1 MRNPF
6 ASQQVCKLASLI
18 SSTCRLVNLPTVVL
32 IGLLISMGFWALSGV
47 EPLAALQ
54 EASCV
59 QLAQHT
65 TNPVE
70 RAVFTFIHTTLQA
83 SPSTKDLLC
92 QALRDGFNK
101 TRITPERALSL
112 LQRINQSTAPLEQ
125 REGVLMIIAQTL
137 LMDLPVEM
145 IVSKIEEGMAKG
157 VPMSEILKEIS
168 ERMLALREVRDFLF
182 LRGIRPGAEVPGTSL
197 KLTLAIVDIVITDIT
212 GALEDDLIRKAKNPE
227 QAAQDAS
234 AVKAAVL
241 NRLEL
246 DQRVP
251 RELFSFIAK
260 QINDP
265 TSGWLS
271 GLVQIAMNIAARIK
285 K

>member
-1 MRNPF
+1 MK
-6 ASQQVCKLASLI
+6 KLWVPM
-18 SSTCRLVNLPTVVL
+18 LV
-32 IGLLISMGFWALSGV
+32 GLLFLVGFGVHSGV
-47 EPLAALQ
+47 DPLAALQ

-59 QLAQHT
+59 QLAQQ
-65 TNPVE
+65 TNNPNE
-70 RAVFTFIHTTLQA
+70 RAVFNFIQSTLQA
-83 SPSTKDLLC
+83 SQSTKDLLC

-101 TRITPERALSL
+101 SRITSERALSL

-125 REGVLMIIAQTL
+125 REGVLLVVAQTL
-137 LMDLPVEM
+137 LTLDLPVEM

-168 ERMLALREVRDFLF
+168 ERMLALKEVRDFL
-182 LRGIRPGAEVPGTSL
+182 LVKGIKVGAEVAGTQL
-197 KLTLAIVDIVITDIT
+197 KLTVQIVDRVITDTT
-212 GALEDDLIRKAKNPE
+212 GALEDWVRNAKNPE

-234 AVKAAVL
+234 GIKAAVL
-241 NRLEL
+241 SRLEM
-246 DQRVP
+246 DPQVP
-251 RELFSFIAK
+251 RELFSFISK

-265 TSGWLS
+265 ASGWLS